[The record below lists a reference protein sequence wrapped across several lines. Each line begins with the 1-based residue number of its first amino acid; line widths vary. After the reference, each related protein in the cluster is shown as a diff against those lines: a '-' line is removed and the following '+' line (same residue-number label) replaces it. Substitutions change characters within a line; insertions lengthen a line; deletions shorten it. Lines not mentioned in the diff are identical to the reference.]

1 MVEINMSIA
10 MKNITKISLM
20 LISLLTFSC
29 KQNEQKEETTP
40 PEKSSYKEVEEFPSG
55 PDMVMQK
62 TYYPSGQ
69 LKAEGNLKNGLKT
82 GVWYSF
88 YDNGLPWSE
97 TEFKDGVRHGLS
109 VSWYKN
115 GQKRY
120 EGYFNNGEESGK
132 WTYWDENG
140 NLQQEIQY

>member
-1 MVEINMSIA
+1 MR
-10 MKNITKISLM
+10 KIFLKLLLATVF
-20 LISLLTFSC
+20 LIISSC
-29 KQNEQKEETTP
+29 KQKEAKEEIKETKEIP
-40 PEKSSYKEVEEFPSG
+40 QPASFKEVEEFPSG
-55 PDMVMQK
+55 TDMVMQK

-69 LKAEGNLKNGLKT
+69 VKAEGNLKNGLKT

-88 YDNGLPWSE
+88 YENGLPWSE

-120 EGYFNNGEESGK
+120 EGYFKDGVETGK

-140 NLQQEIQY
+140 NVIQEIEYK

>member
-1 MVEINMSIA
+1 
-10 MKNITKISLM
+10 MKYLLYITFVFISVLF
-20 LISLLTFSC
+20 FSC
-29 KQNEQKEETTP
+29 QPKEQTQEQNIPKNT
-40 PEKSSYKEVEEFPSG
+40 SYKEVEEFPSG
-55 PDMVMQK
+55 EGMVMQK
-62 TYYPSGQ
+62 HYYPSGQ

-88 YDNGLPWSE
+88 YENGMPWSE

-120 EGYFNNGEESGK
+120 EGYFVNGVEKGK
-132 WTYWDENG
+132 WAYWDENG
-140 NLQQEIQY
+140 NLLQEIEYKDSIQ